1 MKNLSV
7 KMKIGGL
14 VAVLSVTVLAVALVG
29 VVQLGRVTRKMQHL
43 VDEIGQATD
52 QANQIRVQV
61 LQAIRAEK
69 NAVIAPDDRR
79 ASDDAKLAEDW
90 ANGVNLWIPGL
101 TSLLASDPDSE
112 ARQGFDSFKQ
122 YWMEFQKN
130 QKTVLDL
137 AKKNTNNKA
146 RQLMSDQVYPSLGI
160 VQDFF
165 GRVAKRLEAEDGP
178 SGSAKEATQTPR
190 NYRGAALA
198 QQVRVSAAQVI
209 SLLYKHI
216 DSASDTERSELDQP
230 ILATLKSTYD
240 AMHEIM
246 PFLSETE
253 RVQLQ
258 QEVIRDFPAI
268 RRAIDNVR
276 KYSHENTDVESANLT
291 LTKTADIGDQCDKAM
306 AGVVK
311 SLEERMKNDNIAA
324 QKEYNDGLLITT
336 LAGVLGMLLGI
347 VLAVALAHS
356 VTRPIA
362 RGVAL
367 ADAIARG
374 DLTQRL
380 KLDQRDEIG
389 QLTGAVD
396 HAAETFAKIISEI
409 SGVSEDIGVS
419 AADLTT
425 VSHQL
430 LAQSEEMSMQAGN
443 VAGSTEQ
450 MTTNISTM
458 AAAAEQMSMNVVSI
472 SSASEQIS
480 MNVETISEAAKSA
493 ARDVEAVAVAIQ
505 DTTRSFEQIA
515 DDARGGAQ
523 ITEKAAELAGS
534 ATSTMNALGHSAGE
548 IGKVTEMIKLIA
560 MQTNLLALNATIE
573 ATTAGDA
580 GKGFAVVANEIKEL
594 ANQSGKAAEDI
605 ARMIEGMQA
614 STHEAVGVIERV
626 AETIGAINTSSG
638 RISRAVEQQTHTA
651 AKSAASLESASKG
664 TGHIATLIAEVAKV
678 ANDMSCNAGEAAKA
692 ASDVSHNA
700 SEAAR
705 GARDISAN
713 IHGVSQATQSNT
725 ASAQQV
731 SAAAKRLQSIASN
744 LHAIVHRF
752 RVDQVVN
759 HDGQRS
765 LPA

>member
-1 MKNLSV
+1 M
-7 KMKIGGL
+7 
-14 VAVLSVTVLAVALVG
+14 
-29 VVQLGRVTRKMQHL
+29 
-43 VDEIGQATD
+43 
-52 QANQIRVQV
+52 
-61 LQAIRAEK
+61 
-69 NAVIAPDDRR
+69 
-79 ASDDAKLAEDW
+79 
-90 ANGVNLWIPGL
+90 
-101 TSLLASDPDSE
+101 
-112 ARQGFDSFKQ
+112 
-122 YWMEFQKN
+122 
-130 QKTVLDL
+130 
-137 AKKNTNNKA
+137 
-146 RQLMSDQVYPSLGI
+146 
-160 VQDFF
+160 
-165 GRVAKRLEAEDGP
+165 
-178 SGSAKEATQTPR
+178 
-190 NYRGAALA
+190 
-198 QQVRVSAAQVI
+198 
-209 SLLYKHI
+209 
-216 DSASDTERSELDQP
+216 
-230 ILATLKSTYD
+230 
-240 AMHEIM
+240 
-246 PFLSETE
+246 
-253 RVQLQ
+253 
-258 QEVIRDFPAI
+258 
-268 RRAIDNVR
+268 
-276 KYSHENTDVESANLT
+276 
-291 LTKTADIGDQCDKAM
+291 
-306 AGVVK
+306 
-311 SLEERMKNDNIAA
+311 
-324 QKEYNDGLLITT
+324 
-336 LAGVLGMLLGI
+336 
-347 VLAVALAHS
+347 
-356 VTRPIA
+356 TRPIA

-493 ARDVEAVAVAIQ
+493 ARDVEAVVGAIQ

-523 ITEKAAELAGS
+523 ITEKAAELAGN

-614 STHEAVGVIERV
+614 STHEAVGVIQRV
-626 AETIGAINTSSG
+626 AETIRCHQYLLRPHFQG
-638 RISRAVEQQTHTA
+638 VEQQTHTA
-651 AKSAASLESASKG
+651 AKSAVNLDSASKG
-664 TGHIATLIAEVAKV
+664 IGHIATSIAEVAKG

-692 ASDVSHNA
+692 ANDVAHNA
-700 SEAAR
+700 SEACQGSPRNLRQHSRSQPGHAVEHRQAR
-705 GARDISAN
+705 NRSARRPDAFSPSR
-713 IHGVSQATQSNT
+713 GTCT
-725 ASAQQV
+725 PLCTV
-731 SAAAKRLQSIASN
+731 SAWIK
-744 LHAIVHRF
+744 
-752 RVDQVVN
+752 
-759 HDGQRS
+759 
-765 LPA
+765 